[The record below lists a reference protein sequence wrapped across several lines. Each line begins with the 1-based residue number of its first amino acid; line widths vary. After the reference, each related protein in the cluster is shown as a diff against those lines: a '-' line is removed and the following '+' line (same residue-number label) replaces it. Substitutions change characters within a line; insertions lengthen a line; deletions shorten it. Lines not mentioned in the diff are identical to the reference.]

1 MSKHQRE
8 AIDQMLRAAPL
19 DLGGDVAEQRAIFAQ
34 LMTAVPMAVD
44 VRTEDGTLGGVPVVT
59 VAIDGIDP
67 VGTILHLHGGAYV
80 IGSARLSVRLASELA
95 RRSGTRAV
103 SVDYSLAPESPYPRA
118 VHDVV
123 DAYRALVDGG
133 VPASEIVLAGESAGG
148 GLALSA
154 ALAIKDGGLP
164 MPAGIYV
171 ASPWADLTLSG
182 ESVTTKADV
191 DPSVDP
197 IGLARRVR
205 DYLGDGDP
213 ADTHVST
220 VFADLVGLPPLLIQ
234 VGANEVLLDDS
245 TRLAARAAADGVD
258 VTLDVTP
265 DVPHVFVGFTGM
277 LDEADR
283 AVAAAARFIQGA
295 VMSKTGES

>member
-1 MSKHQRE
+1 
-8 AIDQMLRAAPL
+8 
-19 DLGGDVAEQRAIFAQ
+19 
-34 LMTAVPMAVD
+34 MTAVPVVGD
-44 VRTEDGTLGGVPVVT
+44 VQTEDSTLGGVPVVT
-59 VAIDGIDP
+59 ITVDGIDP
-67 VGTILHLHGGAYV
+67 AGTILYLHGGAYV
-80 IGSARLSVRLASELA
+80 IGSAGLSVRLASELA

-118 VHDVV
+118 VHDAV

-133 VPASEIVLAGESAGG
+133 EPASRIVLAGESAGG

-154 ALAIKDGGLP
+154 ALVIKERGLP

-171 ASPWADLTLSG
+171 ASPWADLTLTG

-197 IGLARRVR
+197 VGLRRRVR
-205 DYLGDGDP
+205 DYLNDRDP
-213 ADTHVST
+213 ADARVST
-220 VFADLVGLPPLLIQ
+220 VFADLAGLPPLLIQ
-234 VGANEVLLDDS
+234 AGGNEVLLDDS
-245 TRLAARAAADGVD
+245 TRLATRAAADGVR
-258 VTLDVTP
+258 VTLDITP

-283 AVAAAARFIQGA
+283 AVAVAARFIHAAVTGITGA
-295 VMSKTGES
+295 S